1 MSKKNLHAVAKYI
14 KYFGLKYTNA
24 ETIELKP
31 NVIIIEFFLPNFLF
45 SINEAAKR
53 TGRISNNV
61 DNNTFNM
68 SLED

>member
-1 MSKKNLHAVAKYI
+1 M
-14 KYFGLKYTNA
+14 KYFGLKYTKA
-24 ETIELKP
+24 ENIELIP

-45 SINEAAKR
+45 SINVAARR